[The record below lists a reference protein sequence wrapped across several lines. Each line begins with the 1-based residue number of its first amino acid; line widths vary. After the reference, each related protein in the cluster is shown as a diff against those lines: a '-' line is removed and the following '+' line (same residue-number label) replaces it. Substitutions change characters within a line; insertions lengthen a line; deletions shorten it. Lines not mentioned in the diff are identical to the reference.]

1 MSDDWE
7 KWTFGELESLLSKI
21 HEIDD
26 TRRTAFQARLK
37 NLHRLRY
44 PLGFQSEKGKT
55 SYYSASDIFQMA
67 LALELT
73 QLGLPPD
80 RTVNVL
86 CRGMFATCM
95 AVRLAATSLI
105 KAPGGFH
112 TEPDAPDQPLPMFV
126 FFDPAALSTLMSG
139 YDYKIAPD
147 LDAAMN
153 SYFYGG
159 IGIVRENI
167 ANWTSG
173 DIPRMSIVNVTALI
187 DIVAGR
193 NSSVDYRI
201 DFFKRLMA
209 WSVEY
214 ENSMPAERIEE
225 YVWQY
230 LESDFTVELV
240 GHPEADVINLVCD
253 SLTIDQAIVAPI
265 IRQYL
270 IAVEKA
276 NDRNS

>member
-1 MSDDWE
+1 MSFE
-7 KWTFGELESLLSKI
+7 SGKWTFGELESMLSQI

-44 PLGFQSEKGKT
+44 PMGFQSEKGKT
-55 SYYSASDIFQMA
+55 SYYSPSDIFQMA

-95 AVRLAATSLI
+95 AVRLAASSLI
-105 KAPGGFH
+105 KAPKGFH
-112 TEPDAPDQPLPMFV
+112 TDPDAPDQPLPMFV

-139 YDYKIAPD
+139 YDYKIVPD
-147 LDAAMN
+147 LDAATN

-167 ANWTSG
+167 AKWTGG
-173 DIPRMSIVNVTALI
+173 DTPRMCIVNVTTLI
-187 DIVAGR
+187 DTVAGR
-193 NSSVDYRI
+193 LSSIDYRLE
-201 DFFKRLMA
+201 FFERLVA
-209 WSVEY
+209 WSIEY
-214 ENSMPAERIEE
+214 EEARPISHIEE

-230 LESDFTVELV
+230 LESDFSVELV
-240 GHPEADVINLVCD
+240 GRSETDVINLVCD
-253 SLTIDQAIVAPI
+253 ALTLDHAIVAPI
-265 IRQYL
+265 ISQYFL
-270 IAVEKA
+270 AIGKD
-276 NDRNS
+276 NDRSS